1 MGTDQRALAT
11 ADPAQDSHQGCQEL
25 WQGRLTV
32 CHGQKILEI
41 VIQSPC
47 FTVGET
53 GSEGRGLAQGREV
66 AEPGRPGSA
75 AAPDF
80 SLIQLTSPSS
90 AVEIAGTQGTL
101 RIAGSTHTCG
111 RNLGRRI
118 LIFVEAPLKMGPPT
132 GPGPGFLK
140 PGGGPQSEEAQEVV
154 PGELGS
160 PAA

>member
-1 MGTDQRALAT
+1 M
-11 ADPAQDSHQGCQEL
+11 ADPAQDSYQGCQEL

-53 GSEGRGLAQGREV
+53 GSEGRGLAQDREV

-90 AVEIAGTQGTL
+90 AVEMAGTQGYPQKSREHSHL
-101 RIAGSTHTCG
+101 WQ
-111 RNLGRRI
+111 
-118 LIFVEAPLKMGPPT
+118 
-132 GPGPGFLK
+132 K
-140 PGGGPQSEEAQEVV
+140 PWEKDSD
-154 PGELGS
+154 LH
-160 PAA
+160 